1 MFLEHPGA
9 GDQDNQTGE
18 IGVDII
24 RYRYQ
29 SDADA
34 TFCFEDEDPGASH
47 LAILFDSEDNEVM
60 RVQANGECATE
71 FIRAGKY
78 FLEIVHDGLAQ
89 DILPIFAIPG
99 QNGEQAANKV
109 DTDQGLFESVK
120 SQFSEFIN
128 DLRDIVTQNAK
139 AQTPS
144 PVQNN
149 VSILLNTKECKQ
161 CILTGANLVNAP
173 LSGADLR
180 SAILLNANMS
190 GADLTDANLSSSG
203 GDKTILC
210 GAILTSAN
218 LTNSNLCGA
227 DMFDDQCSQ
236 FNTPGATIEDTT
248 FDGATWV
255 TSDCNTGEE
264 PCVSGGPELTSVV
277 GGEGSALTCEL
288 SAESDSVDTSLFLDT
303 FHICLP
309 GSVGQC
315 NLITVDSI
323 MMVQAWGGFGGQCF
337 SSSIGTNCGRAQGGY
352 AQTITTLGDLNS
364 GLAPILYYYLGLNG
378 DDCNEDISG
387 GGGASTALSPN
398 VPITEIEIL
407 LAFAGGG
414 GTSTNNCS
422 VVNNSCGGNGGT
434 TIATTSS
441 NDFIAVGK
449 GQDGGVRTRN
459 CAVCAKR
466 SGTGGNVD
474 GGMGGVAKDG
484 AVGEAGMD
492 NFGGFGGC
500 VGSGCTLTGW
510 SNSSLTSAD
519 IGNSGQG
526 GSSPTPD
533 KGCPGGGGG
542 GGVGGGGA
550 GSRVKTLILGI
561 SGAGG
566 GGGSSAAQSTETC
579 SSAPT
584 SKPALPNAGSCGD
597 DNTCAAGNVGVSC
610 FNDSDCDTQPG
621 GSVRLVF
628 FNDSDC

>member
-1 MFLEHPGA
+1 
-9 GDQDNQTGE
+9 
-18 IGVDII
+18 
-24 RYRYQ
+24 
-29 SDADA
+29 
-34 TFCFEDEDPGASH
+34 
-47 LAILFDSEDNEVM
+47 
-60 RVQANGECATE
+60 
-71 FIRAGKY
+71 
-78 FLEIVHDGLAQ
+78 
-89 DILPIFAIPG
+89 
-99 QNGEQAANKV
+99 
-109 DTDQGLFESVK
+109 
-120 SQFSEFIN
+120 
-128 DLRDIVTQNAK
+128 
-139 AQTPS
+139 
-144 PVQNN
+144 
-149 VSILLNTKECKQ
+149 
-161 CILTGANLVNAP
+161 
-173 LSGADLR
+173 
-180 SAILLNANMS
+180 MS

-315 NLITVDSI
+315 NLITVGSI

-378 DDCNEDISG
+378 DDCNDDDSISG
-387 GGGASTALSPN
+387 GGGASTAVVPN
-398 VPITEIEIL
+398 VPITQALPINPNIL
-407 LAFAGGG
+407 PLLVAGGG
-414 GTSTNNCS
+414 GTGLNSCS
-422 VVNNSCGGNGGT
+422 VVNNSCGGNGGPA
-434 TIATTSS
+434 IATTSS
-441 NDFIAVGK
+441 NDLGAGIALVK

-459 CAVCAKR
+459 CPVCVKR
-466 SGTGGNVD
+466 SGTGGNFD
-474 GGMGGVAKDG
+474 GGIGGVAKNG
-484 AVGEAGMD
+484 TSAEGGME
-492 NFGGFGGC
+492 GFGGLGGC
-500 VGSGCTLTGW
+500 SGSGCTLAGW
-510 SNSSLTSAD
+510 SNSSITSGD
-519 IGNSGQG
+519 IGDRGLG
-526 GSSPTPD
+526 GSNVGS
-533 KGCPGGGGG
+533 CPGGGGG

-550 GSRVKTLILGI
+550 GAIVSNIFLGI

-566 GGGSSAAQSTETC
+566 GGASSAVQATKTC
-579 SSAPT
+579 TSAPT
-584 SKPALPNAGSCGD
+584 SKPLLPNAGSCGD